1 MKWNKAERKDDVR
14 VCVQIYRQC
23 RWGAIWQRCCC
34 RTCLERLNE
43 WNPVRLIWLSWDH
56 ILYIPQVG
64 CRVADAGLL

>member
-1 MKWNKAERKDDVR
+1 VR
-14 VCVQIYRQC
+14 ADLPSMQVGRNMAKVLLQDLPRM
-23 RWGAIWQRCCC
+23 
-34 RTCLERLNE
+34 LSE

>member
-1 MKWNKAERKDDVR
+1 MAKVLLQDLPRM
-14 VCVQIYRQC
+14 
-23 RWGAIWQRCCC
+23 
-34 RTCLERLNE
+34 LNE